1 MFLSVVHYSVTYYYL
16 DIKVKLDRLNN
27 LWITIQTAAKNRGK
41 SLEEA
46 LVAAEKFWE
55 ELTGVMKALKE
66 LQGNLNGQE
75 PPAVEPAAVHQQQEV
90 LHVCIPF

>member
-1 MFLSVVHYSVTYYYL
+1 MFLSVVHSPVIYYYL
-16 DIKVKLDRLNN
+16 DIKVKLDRLND

-90 LHVCIPF
+90 LHVCTAL